1 MPETYSHTYRV
12 ITGCMRVLQID
23 GYCLFIQCRSM
34 PKEIWLLSFEVL
46 KFRQQFCI
54 ANSVWIFFSKHSHH
68 SNVYLSFAFCSIRFR
83 QILNV
88 WSDWLPINWNIQIL
102 TKVWSFH
109 TMVNRWLKQTNSMNL
124 HETHG
129 AHRWKPHALQRHTI
143 PTLAEEKKREKKVI
157 AKIACNNSTVWF
169 GCWYY
174 CLIISLRFNV
184 CMYFAESSICVF
196 VFRNSNLVSV
206 FVLFVCQTQREHHD
220 W

>member
-1 MPETYSHTYRV
+1 MP
-12 ITGCMRVLQID
+12 INAD
-23 GYCLFIQCRSM
+23 QCRSM
-34 PKEIWLLSFEVL
+34 PKEIWLLLFEVL

-54 ANSVWIFFSKHSHH
+54 ANSVWIFFQNTHIIQMFIYHLHFARFDSGRYWMCEATDFRSIEISKYWPKCDH
-68 SNVYLSFAFCSIRFR
+68 SIR
-83 QILNV
+83 
-88 WSDWLPINWNIQIL
+88 W
-102 TKVWSFH
+102 
-109 TMVNRWLKQTNSMNL
+109 WLKQTNSTNL
-124 HETHG
+124 HDTHG

-143 PTLAEEKKREKKVI
+143 PTLAEEKEREKKVI

-206 FVLFVCQTQREHHD
+206 FVLFVCQTQREHHN